1 MIRPETPPLTQSELA
16 ELPVFPLP
24 NAVLFPGVSMGLHVF
39 EPRYRAMMKH
49 CLEHGPRAMAIAHLR
64 PGFESDY
71 EGQPAIHEI
80 AGAGRIVE
88 HRGNADGT
96 YDLILEGTQRVRL
109 HELPFTPPFR
119 RARAETLVEI
129 ADARTSELLR
139 NALGPDVLRALAH
152 VPTASQTPIAP
163 PSLEG
168 PPGRVLDLFAD
179 RVLRDPVRRQTFL
192 ETLDVEKRLA
202 LLGEWGRLDRD
213 ASSGRTRWSKAN

>member
-1 MIRPETPPLTQSELA
+1 VIAPGTPLLTESELA

-24 NAVLFPGVSMGLHVF
+24 NAVLFPGVSMGLHLF

-49 CLEHGPRAMAIAHLR
+49 CLDHGPRAMAIVQLR
-64 PGFESDY
+64 PGYEKDY
-71 EGQPAIHEI
+71 EGQPAIFEV

-96 YDLILEGTQRVRL
+96 FDLILEGTQRVRL

-119 RARAETLVEI
+119 RARAETLIEV
-129 ADARTSELLR
+129 ADERTGELLR
-139 NALGPDVLRALAH
+139 TALGPDVLRALAH

-179 RVLRDPVRRQTFL
+179 RVLRDPARRQTFL

-202 LLGEWGRLDRD
+202 LLGEWGRIDRD
-213 ASSGRTRWSKAN
+213 ASSGRARWSKAN